1 MSLFDFLFPQQAA
14 ASHLRRMADRQ
25 RLDSRIRRIRVSGDE
40 NNERRIDELER
51 DVGVLALALAAILD
65 SVNEKGVVSRDE
77 IRNKITEL
85 DVLDGFRDGKLD
97 VSILRE
103 WTN

>member
-1 MSLFDFLFPQQAA
+1 MSLFDFLFPEQAA

-25 RLDSRIRRIRVSGDE
+25 ALDDRRNRIRDRGAE
-40 NNERRIDELER
+40 NLERRIEDLEH
-51 DVGVLALALAAILD
+51 DIGVLSLALAAILETA
-65 SVNEKGVVSRDE
+65 NENGVISRDE
-77 IRNKITEL
+77 IRNKISEL

-97 VSILRE
+97 VSVLRK